1 VNRDIAVLPLPGR
14 ATPFAVTGAL
24 RTLVDAL
31 VAAGGRPVAVGGSV
45 RDHLRG
51 FDPKDIDVEVYGLEL
66 EALEK
71 ALAPFEVHA
80 VGRAFGVL
88 KVGVAAQG
96 PAGAKADAAGVKE
109 TFDVSLPRA
118 ESKSGTGHK
127 GFVITS
133 DPHMDPKAAA
143 ARRDFTVN
151 AIGVDLATGALV
163 DPWHGVADLERGLLR
178 HVSEAFDEDPLR
190 VLRLAQFAA
199 RFAFDVAPETIERC
213 RAIVARGELATLP
226 VERLWT
232 EMEKLLVK
240 GVWPSVGL
248 RILERTGAVD
258 ALFPELKALV
268 GCPQEFEW
276 HPEGDV
282 WVHTL
287 MVTDEAARIA
297 RLDGLD
303 DAERLVV
310 VLGALCHDLGKPP
323 TTEHIDGRI
332 RSREH
337 ETQGEP
343 PTRSFLT
350 RIGAPHAL
358 IDDVVALVREH
369 LKPFQ
374 LFRDLSS
381 KGPGAADGAVRRLSL
396 RAPIPR
402 LVRVANADH
411 FGRTTPDALVRDPA
425 VGEWLLAEAAR
436 LDVSSKAPGPI
447 LLGRHLIAKGI
458 KPGPHMGA
466 LLKEAFEAQLEG
478 TFVDEAGAL
487 AWLDGKVSS

>member
-1 VNRDIAVLPLPGR
+1 MNHDIAVLPLPGR
-14 ATPFAVTGAL
+14 TKPFAVSGAL
-24 RTLVDAL
+24 RVLVDAI

-71 ALAPFEVHA
+71 ALALFEVHA

-88 KVGVAAQG
+88 KVGVVAQG
-96 PAGAKADAAGVKE
+96 PTEAKTDVKE

-151 AIGVDLATGALV
+151 AVGVDLGSGALV
-163 DPWHGVADLERGLLR
+163 DPWNGVADLERGVLR

-190 VLRLAQFAA
+190 VLRLAQFAS

-213 RAIVARGELATLP
+213 RAIVDRGELSTLP

-232 EMEKLLVK
+232 EIEKLLVK

-248 RILERTGAVD
+248 RILERTGAVA
-258 ALFPELKALV
+258 ALFPELQALM

-282 WVHTL
+282 WVHSL
-287 MVTDEAARIA
+287 MVTDEAARIS
-297 RLDGLD
+297 RVDGLD

-332 RSREH
+332 RSRDH
-337 ETQGEP
+337 EGQGEA

-358 IDDVVALVREH
+358 IDDVVALVKEH

-374 LFRDLSS
+374 LHRELSP
-381 KGPGAADGAVRRLSL
+381 KGKGAADAAVRRLAL

-411 FGRTTPDALVRDPA
+411 FGRTTPDALVRDPS
-425 VGEWLLAEAAR
+425 VGEWLLAEATR
-436 LDVSSKAPGPI
+436 LDVSAKAPGPL
-447 LLGRHLIAKGI
+447 LLGRHLIAKGL
-458 KPGPHMGA
+458 KPGPQMGV

-478 TFVDEAGAL
+478 TFADEVGAL
-487 AWLDGKVSS
+487 AWLDRRLSS